1 MKNRLPVYL
10 ENMDLPIDEYRELER
25 RDNRKS
31 YGYVSIMYLGSL
43 IITII
48 SLTMVLVMWSRGQYY
63 E

>member
-10 ENMDLPIDEYRELER
+10 ENREMPIDEYRELER

-48 SLTMVLVMWSRGQYY
+48 SLTMVLVMWSRG
-63 E
+63 

>member
-48 SLTMVLVMWSRGQYY
+48 SLTMVLVMWSRG
-63 E
+63 

>member
-10 ENMDLPIDEYRELER
+10 ENREMPVDEYRKLER
-25 RDNRKS
+25 RDNRNS

-48 SLTMVLVMWSRGQYY
+48 SLTMVLVMWSRG
-63 E
+63 

>member
-10 ENMDLPIDEYRELER
+10 ENREMPVDEYKELER
-25 RDNRKS
+25 RDNRNS

-48 SLTMVLVMWSRGQYY
+48 SLTMVLVMWSRG
-63 E
+63 